1 MHKIKLFKTIFLLTV
16 FLLYHANAAAQCDYT
31 DDFITLPTPNATSYT
46 AVNMTSATTLAGWA
60 YTNVCTVQGADEGV
74 TPSTV
79 RTKYQ
84 AMQTGEKGVSL
95 NGVSGSAGTITS
107 PVFSNGC
114 KSISFSYAIRNTNQ
128 QRKLEIS
135 IEQNDEVDT
144 TFLFSETVSIA
155 STKYDYSIND
165 INITGDYQIKIKNT
179 TSTGSGF
186 GSDVV
191 IWNICITANVAD
203 AAPPAPAVTIAG
215 QPRDESSFWDKAT
228 VTLTGLSGTEVYYTL
243 DGTPPD
249 ASTGTLYDGTP
260 FELTATTTLK
270 TIAVNT
276 GSSQASEALDTLIT
290 IAAIPYRI
298 IAPSDATVFVG
309 DKNVPVEVEGN
320 YLYTH
325 YVPFAEKKAVYTTD
339 DGDGKKTWYYN
350 IGGDH
355 NYRVSRNGALTH
367 VGTFRPGHSLS
378 GSALEITEAGL
389 ISHGPKDIDHNVNN
403 LSGRNVA
410 DVFLNIN
417 ARGHL
422 HLPMRPDTAF
432 QIINTRI
439 WQAINTDTENYFI
452 EPDFHYTIV
461 DESGATPEYPAIA
474 ITDSGRL
481 TPLRAGTAIVLVTYD
496 AMNCTHLLGSGYK
509 APGGFFGAIWPEN
522 TGVFVVTVGDAA
534 EGVTSNMTV
543 SEYWNSDGTD
553 KTSGIAID
561 AEHDVLYYEAS
572 TGGYDYTFTPEG
584 IINGG
589 VLLAQPEVGEN
600 SLSYSGFSSNGVT
613 RNADGSYTVRL
624 VFGRNIVKLI
634 SAGNYASSYQVIT
647 AKPVTWTVENVTHPG
662 ETFAPGDEFS
672 ITFNTLYHPAN
683 KMSGIYNMSAGIQY
697 RGFGTNFPLILSPA
711 QYTFASGAQEYK
723 RQIPADYAGDD
734 ILLDKGV
741 LKVEGFG
748 SKYGEHRNITYQN
761 GVAPNLNAVVRE
773 AYCGSLPDIR
783 LHTVGRPPTVPGNG
797 TLNVLSRTDTTVMLQ
812 WTASTDNVGVT
823 GYVVWQDGDSLT
835 TVKTTTYKAENLTAE
850 TTYTFEVAA
859 VDASANRSAKATQT
873 VATLAATD
881 PSAPVVAVTGVTL
894 SPETATLAIGATRQL
909 TAAVTP
915 ANATDKAVIWESSN
929 PAVAEVNYDGLVTVH
944 SAGAAAIIVTTLDGS
959 FRAFCNITA
968 GAEPP
973 VVINPFELITHS
985 LTLEVEQISQLDITV
1000 PEQYSVTW
1008 YSLDSAVA
1016 KVNASGEVT
1025 AMGVGTTKII
1035 AEDAAKGKVDICT
1048 VIVNE
1053 KPPKYTVRLDHTEFV
1068 MNEDDRIDFKVTVS
1082 PAFPPSVTSVTW
1094 LSSNPEVAD
1103 VTNGGTVIAVASGKA
1118 VITAQLLDT
1127 VFATCNI
1134 TVRDV
1139 YAYAET
1145 RDVASN
1151 EATLT
1156 FPRFSAVD
1164 YYLVRLFEV
1173 SEGERIPEV
1182 TYKVNTEGNV
1192 VDTVFLRAFSPN
1204 IRLTL
1209 RDLKSSTQYEA
1220 DIDVMRTIDG
1230 TDEAVSTLS
1239 VSFTTQWATGVERPD
1254 ALNAAVRYSSG
1265 ALRLRNLKGYACH
1278 VTSVTG
1284 QSLKVLRVNND
1295 EETFAV
1301 SLSPGIYI
1309 LTAQKEGGRKT
1320 FKFVVH

>member
-1 MHKIKLFKTIFLLTV
+1 MALNSERPDATI
-16 FLLYHANAAAQCDYT
+16 
-31 DDFITLPTPNATSYT
+31 
-46 AVNMTSATTLAGWA
+46 
-60 YTNVCTVQGADEGV
+60 
-74 TPSTV
+74 
-79 RTKYQ
+79 
-84 AMQTGEKGVSL
+84 
-95 NGVSGSAGTITS
+95 
-107 PVFSNGC
+107 
-114 KSISFSYAIRNTNQ
+114 
-128 QRKLEIS
+128 
-135 IEQNDEVDT
+135 
-144 TFLFSETVSIA
+144 
-155 STKYDYSIND
+155 
-165 INITGDYQIKIKNT
+165 
-179 TSTGSGF
+179 
-186 GSDVV
+186 
-191 IWNICITANVAD
+191 
-203 AAPPAPAVTIAG
+203 
-215 QPRDESSFWDKAT
+215 
-228 VTLTGLSGTEVYYTL
+228 YYTL
-243 DGTPPD
+243 DDTEPD
-249 ASTGTLYDGTP
+249 AETSPLYEES
-260 FELTATTTLK
+260 FELTETTTLK
-270 TIAVNT
+270 AIAVANGQT
-276 GSSQASEALDTLIT
+276 SEALDTLIT
-290 IAAIPYRI
+290 IAVIPYRI

-309 DKNVPVEVEGN
+309 DKNVPVEVAGN

-355 NYRVSRNGALTH
+355 NYRVSRDGALTH
-367 VGTFRPGHSLS
+367 VGTFNPGRSIS
-378 GSALEITEAGL
+378 GSALEIADAQLTE
-389 ISHGPKDIDHNVNN
+389 HNPKDIDYDVNN

-496 AMNCTHLLGSGYK
+496 AMQCTHRVGSGLTGPHNRFY
-509 APGGFFGAIWPEN
+509 GAIWPEN

-584 IINGG
+584 IIDGG
-589 VLLAQPEVGEN
+589 VLMAQPAVGEN
-600 SLSYSGFSSNGVT
+600 SLSYSGFSGNGVT

-647 AKPVTWTVENVTHPG
+647 AKPVTYTVANATRPG
-662 ETFAPGDEFS
+662 ETLAPGDEFS
-672 ITFNTLYHPAN
+672 VMFNTLYHPAN

-697 RGFGTNFPLILSPA
+697 RSFGTNFPLILSPA

-783 LHTVGRPPTVPGNG
+783 LHTVGQPPTVPGNG
-797 TLNVLSRTDTTVMLQ
+797 TLNVLSCTDTTVTLQ
-812 WTASTDNVGVT
+812 WTNSTDNVGVT
-823 GYVVWQDGDSLT
+823 GYVVWQNGDSLT
-835 TVKTTTYKAENLTAE
+835 TVTATVYTARDLAAE
-850 TTYTFEVAA
+850 TNYTFEVAA
-859 VDASANRSAKATQT
+859 IDASANRSAKATRM
-873 VATLAATD
+873 VATLAAPD

-909 TAAVTP
+909 TATVAP
-915 ANATDKAVIWESSN
+915 ANATDKTVTWASN
-929 PAVAEVNYDGLVTVH
+929 NPTVATVDAAGLVTAH
-944 SAGAAAIIVTTLDGS
+944 SAGTATITATTVEGGFTDD
-959 FRAFCNITA
+959 CNITV
-968 GAEPP
+968 EPP
-973 VVINPFELITHS
+973 VVINPFELNKHS
-985 LTLEVEQISQLDITV
+985 LTLDAGQIEQLSLTA
-1000 PEQYSVTW
+1000 PEQYTVAW
-1008 YSLDSAVA
+1008 RSLDEDVAIVGSSGKVIAV
-1016 KVNASGEVT
+1016 GT
-1025 AMGVGTTKII
+1025 GTTKIV
-1035 AEDAAKGKVDICT
+1035 AEDLAKGKSDSCT
-1048 VIVNE
+1048 VTVRE
-1053 KPPKYTVRLDHTEFV
+1053 KPVEYTVRLNHTTLV
-1068 MNEDDRIDFKVTVS
+1068 MNEGDRTAVTAVVS
-1082 PAFPPSVTSVTW
+1082 PATGGSVTW
-1094 LSSNPEVAD
+1094 SSSNPAVAD
-1103 VTNGGTVIAVASGKA
+1103 VTADGTVIAVASGNA
-1118 VITAQLLDT
+1118 VITAQPAGGAA
-1127 VFATCNI
+1127 ATCSV
-1134 TVRDV
+1134 TVRDISV
-1139 YAYAET
+1139 SAET
-1145 RDVASN
+1145 GDVGPDR
-1151 EATLT
+1151 ATLT
-1156 FPRFSAVD
+1156 FPRFSGAG
-1164 YYLVRLFEV
+1164 YYLVHLFEI
-1173 SEGERIPEV
+1173 SESQRIPAV
-1182 TYKVNTEGNV
+1182 TYKVNPDG
-1192 VDTVFLRAFSPN
+1192 TVSYYIVHLRAATAN

-1209 RDLKSSTQYEA
+1209 SDLKPSTAYEA
-1220 DIDVMRTIDG
+1220 DIDVVREISG
-1230 TDEAVSTLS
+1230 TDETVSTLN

-1254 ALNAAVRYSSG
+1254 ALNAAAWYSG
-1265 ALRLRNLKGYACH
+1265 GVLRLRNLKGYACH

-1284 QSLKVLRVNND
+1284 QALKVVGVNSN

-1309 LTAQKEGGRKT
+1309 LTAQKEGDRKT

>member
-1 MHKIKLFKTIFLLTV
+1 M
-16 FLLYHANAAAQCDYT
+16 
-31 DDFITLPTPNATSYT
+31 
-46 AVNMTSATTLAGWA
+46 
-60 YTNVCTVQGADEGV
+60 
-74 TPSTV
+74 
-79 RTKYQ
+79 
-84 AMQTGEKGVSL
+84 L
-95 NGVSGSAGTITS
+95 N
-107 PVFSNGC
+107 
-114 KSISFSYAIRNTNQ
+114 
-128 QRKLEIS
+128 
-135 IEQNDEVDT
+135 VDT
-144 TFLFSETVSIA
+144 SNLTSQTIH
-155 STKYDYSIND
+155 YYSIND
-165 INITGDYQIKIKNT
+165 INITGNYQIKIKNT
-179 TSTGSGF
+179 KNHEGTVALGYELI
-186 GSDVV
+186 
-191 IWNICITANVAD
+191 IWNICITSNIVD
-203 AAPPAPAVTIAG
+203 AAPPAPTVTIAG
-215 QPRDESSFWDKAT
+215 QPRNESSFWDKAT

-243 DGTPPD
+243 DGTEPD
-249 ASTGTLYDGTP
+249 AATGTLYDGTP

-339 DGDGKKTWYYN
+339 GDGKKTWYYN
-350 IGGDH
+350 IGGVH
-355 NYRVSRNGALTH
+355 NYRVSRDGALTH
-367 VGTFRPGHSLS
+367 VGLFDFASTSPRWR
-378 GSALEITEAGL
+378 EITEEQLA
-389 ISHGPKDIDHNVNN
+389 SQEPKDIDHDVNSNV
-403 LSGRNVA
+403 GTNVC
-410 DVFLNIN
+410 DLFLNIN
-417 ARGHL
+417 AQGHL
-422 HLPMRPDTAF
+422 HLPMRTDTAF
-432 QIINTRI
+432 QLIHTRI
-439 WQAINTDTENYFI
+439 WQAINNSIDNYFI
-452 EPDFHYTIV
+452 EPDFHYTVV
-461 DESGATPEYPAIA
+461 DENGETPEYPAIA
-474 ITDSGRL
+474 ITDSGQI
-481 TPLRAGTAIVLVTYD
+481 TPLCEGTAIVLVTYD
-496 AMNCTHLLGSGYK
+496 AMHYTTVSGSSTFY
-509 APGGFFGAIWPEN
+509 GAIWPEN

-584 IINGG
+584 IIDGG
-589 VLLAQPEVGEN
+589 VLLAQPAVGEN

-647 AKPVTWTVENVTHPG
+647 AKPVTYTVANATRPG
-662 ETFAPGDEFS
+662 ETLAPGDEFS
-672 ITFNTLYHPAN
+672 VMFNTLYHPAN

-797 TLNVLSRTDTTVMLQ
+797 TLNVLSRTDTTVTLQ
-812 WTASTDNVGVT
+812 WTNSTDNVGVT

-850 TTYTFEVAA
+850 TDYTFEVAA
-859 VDASANRSAKATQT
+859 VDASANRSAKATRT

-909 TAAVTP
+909 TAAVAP
-915 ANATDKAVIWESSN
+915 GNATDKAVIWESSN

-1145 RDVASN
+1145 GDVASN

-1209 RDLKSSTQYEA
+1209 RDLKPATDYEA

-1230 TDEAVSTLS
+1230 TDETVSTLS

-1254 ALNAAVRYSSG
+1254 ALNAAVRYSNG
-1265 ALRLRNLKGYACH
+1265 TLRLRNLKGYACH

-1284 QSLKVLRVNND
+1284 QALKVVGVNND

-1309 LTAQKEGGRKT
+1309 LTAQKEGDRKT

>member
-1 MHKIKLFKTIFLLTV
+1 MAVFLLTYV
-16 FLLYHANAAAQCDYT
+16 NAIAQQQCDYQ
-31 DDFITLPTPNATSYT
+31 DDFNTLTGTTSLGN
-46 AVNMTSATTLAGWA
+46 VNTTAGWECV
-60 YTNVCTVQGADEGV
+60 NVVV
-74 TPSTV
+74 F
-79 RTKYQ
+79 
-84 AMQTGEKGVSL
+84 KGPEE
-95 NGVSGSAGTITS
+95 GVSGSSSSPERYKVLEAEERAVAINGRNGASGTIIS
-107 PVFSNGC
+107 PVLTAGC
-114 KSISFSYAIRNTNQ
+114 KSISFKYSTTNKN
-128 QRKLEIS
+128 QRTARIS
-135 IEQNDEVDT
+135 IMQNDNEVWYH
-144 TFLFSETVSIA
+144 LFDQTPTANAGEYS
-155 STKYDYSIND
+155 YSIEIED
-165 INITGDYQIKIKNT
+165 TIITGECKMKIENT
-179 TSTGSGF
+179 SNYANSGSGLIYELI
-186 GSDVV
+186 
-191 IWNICITANVAD
+191 IWNICITSNIAD
-203 AAPPAPAVTIAG
+203 AAPPAPTVTIAG

-243 DGTPPD
+243 DGTEPEVET
-249 ASTGTLYDGTP
+249 ATLYDGTP
-260 FELTATTTLK
+260 FDITATTTLK

-276 GSSQASEALDTLIT
+276 GSGQTSEALDTLIT

-309 DKNVPVEVEGN
+309 DKNVPVEVAGN

-325 YVPFAEKKAVYTTD
+325 YVPFAEKEAVYTTT

-350 IGGDH
+350 IGGNH
-355 NYRVSRNGALTH
+355 NYRVSRDGALTH
-367 VGTFRPGHSLS
+367 VGTFNPGHSLS
-378 GSALEITEAGL
+378 GSALEIADAQLTE
-389 ISHGPKDIDHNVNN
+389 HNPKYIDHDVNN

-410 DVFLNIN
+410 DIFLNIN
-417 ARGHL
+417 AQGHL

-496 AMNCTHLLGSGYK
+496 AMQCTHRVGSGLTGPHNRFY
-509 APGGFFGAIWPEN
+509 GAIWPEN

-584 IINGG
+584 IIDGG
-589 VLLAQPEVGEN
+589 VLLAQPAVGEN
-600 SLSYSGFSSNGVT
+600 SLSYSGFSDNGVT

-647 AKPVTWTVENVTHPG
+647 AKPVTYTVANATRPG
-662 ETFAPGDEFS
+662 ETLAPGDEFS
-672 ITFNTLYHPAN
+672 VMFNTLYHPAN

-797 TLNVLSRTDTTVMLQ
+797 TLNVLSRTDTTVTLQ
-812 WTASTDNVGVT
+812 WTNSTDNVGVT

-859 VDASANRSAKATQT
+859 VDASANRSAKATRT

-894 SPETATLAIGATRQL
+894 SPETATLAIGATWQL
-909 TAAVTP
+909 TAAVAP
-915 ANATDKAVIWESSN
+915 GNATDKAVIWESSN

-1209 RDLKSSTQYEA
+1209 RDLKPATDYEA

-1230 TDEAVSTLS
+1230 TDETVSTLN
-1239 VSFTTQWATGVERPD
+1239 VSFTTQWATGIERPD
-1254 ALNAAVRYSSG
+1254 ALNAAVRYSNG
-1265 ALRLRNLKGYACH
+1265 TLRLRNLKGYACH